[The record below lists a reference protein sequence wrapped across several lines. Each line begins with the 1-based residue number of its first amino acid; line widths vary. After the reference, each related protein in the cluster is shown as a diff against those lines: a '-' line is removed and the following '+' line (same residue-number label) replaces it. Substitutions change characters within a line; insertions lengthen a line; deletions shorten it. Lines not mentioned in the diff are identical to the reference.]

1 MAVIVVV
8 VQAVILYFPAA
19 VPVLSGHENDDYDV
33 NGGDDSDDDDDGD
46 DGDDDGDAY
55 SQVAL

>member
-1 MAVIVVV
+1 M
-8 VQAVILYFPAA
+8 VQAVVLYFPAA
-19 VPVLSGHENDDYDV
+19 VPILSGDENDDYDA
-33 NGGDDSDDDDDGD
+33 NSGDDSDDGD